1 LMAEREDLK
10 LQRRT
15 APEGSENSG
24 RESRQ

>member
-1 LMAEREDLK
+1 LMAECEDLK
-10 LQRRT
+10 LKRRT